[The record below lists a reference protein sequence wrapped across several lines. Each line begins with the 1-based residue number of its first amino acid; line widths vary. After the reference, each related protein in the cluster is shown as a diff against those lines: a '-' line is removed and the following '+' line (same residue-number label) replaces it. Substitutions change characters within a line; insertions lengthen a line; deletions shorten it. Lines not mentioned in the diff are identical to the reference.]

1 VARKVGL
8 RRDQVV
14 AAAVALADREGL
26 DAVTLARVASQL
38 GVRSP
43 SLYSHVDGMAGLRRA
58 MSLEGARLL
67 GIRIGEAI
75 EGRVG
80 IEALTELAHAYRR
93 FVLEHPALYA
103 TLQPSPTREEDSEL
117 YDAFAAPVVTI
128 AQLLTSMGVAE
139 DDTIDSIRSLR
150 SAVHGFVS
158 LETAGGFGM
167 PDNIDRSFATLVNVV
182 VTGIASLAGHPHRRL
197 GSE

>member
-1 VARKVGL
+1 MARKIGL
-8 RRDQVV
+8 QRDHVV

-26 DAVTLARVASQL
+26 DAVTLARVAAQL

-58 MSLEGARLL
+58 MSLEAARLL
-67 GIRIGEAI
+67 ATRIGEAI
-75 EGRVG
+75 DGRAG
-80 IEALTELAHAYRR
+80 IDALTELAHAYRR
-93 FVLEHPALYA
+93 FVREHPGLYA
-103 TLQPSPTREEDSEL
+103 TLQPSPTRAEDAEL
-117 YDAFAAPVVTI
+117 YDAFAAPVSTI
-128 AQLLTSMGVAE
+128 AQVLAAMGVAG

-167 PDNIDRSFATLVNVV
+167 PDDIDRSFDRLVDIL
-182 VTGIASLAGHPHRRL
+182 VTGIATAVVTTSAAT
-197 GSE
+197 